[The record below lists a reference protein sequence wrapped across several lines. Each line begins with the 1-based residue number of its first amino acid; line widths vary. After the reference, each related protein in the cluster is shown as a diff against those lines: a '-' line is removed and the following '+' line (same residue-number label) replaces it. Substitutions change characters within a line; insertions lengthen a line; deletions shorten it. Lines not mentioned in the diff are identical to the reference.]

1 MLTMSPL
8 TSGRESGM
16 PWQMHSFTDV
26 HTLFGKLPA
35 RARRRPRK
43 RNGTRVAEAP
53 GAQRTAGRSA
63 LSRSPAHETVAAQAA
78 WQHCGM

>member
-1 MLTMSPL
+1 VAWRGALALTFRYTVTSMLTMSPL

-35 RARRRPRK
+35 RAMQASR
-43 RNGTRVAEAP
+43 
-53 GAQRTAGRSA
+53 AQWTAHG
-63 LSRSPAHETVAAQAA
+63 
-78 WQHCGM
+78 